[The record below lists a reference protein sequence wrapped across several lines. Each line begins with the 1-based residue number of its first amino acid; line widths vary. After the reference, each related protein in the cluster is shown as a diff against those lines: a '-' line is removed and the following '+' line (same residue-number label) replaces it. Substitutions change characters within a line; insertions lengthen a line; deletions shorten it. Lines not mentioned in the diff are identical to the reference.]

1 MDENCSVM
9 ILTGG
14 RSTRFGSDKS
24 KAQLG
29 EQTLLAHLL
38 SGLPSTTEIVI
49 VGPVFEH
56 APPNLRFV
64 QENPRGG
71 GPVAALHAGIDLI
84 DTEFVALIATDMP
97 FAVRVIRTLFDSVEL
112 ARDGV
117 IPLDR
122 EGVAQTLCAIYR
134 TASLRRALTTLGNPE
149 GRSMRSL
156 AALLDLYEVELPRAL
171 ESSLLDIDR
180 PEELDRAIAMTRRED
195 SRGRAHDGDAHDGD
209 TRDRDS

>member
-1 MDENCSVM
+1 MNENWSAM

-14 RSTRFGSDKS
+14 QSTRFGSDKS
-24 KAQLG
+24 KARLG

-38 SGLPSTTEIVI
+38 SDLPLTIEIVI
-49 VGPVFEH
+49 VGPVSEH
-56 APPNLRFV
+56 ISPNLRFV

-71 GPVAALHAGIDLI
+71 GPVAALNAGIELI

-97 FAVRVIRTLFDSVEL
+97 FAVRIIKSLFNSLDS

-117 IPLDR
+117 IPLDG

-134 TASLRRALTTLGNPE
+134 TAPLREALIKLGNPA

-156 AALLDLYEVELPRAL
+156 AALLDLYEVELPRTL
-171 ESSLLDIDR
+171 ESSLLDIDT
-180 PEELDRAIAMTRRED
+180 PEELDRAIAMTWREN
-195 SRGRAHDGDAHDGD
+195 SKDGPA
-209 TRDRDS
+209 TEIPSE